1 MAMVEASDDNEFAA
15 SVHREPWDEAHADSE
30 QRTAP
35 RFTLLIRTAK
45 LIAPS
50 GEFLCVV
57 RDASREGFKVR
68 VFNPL
73 PSDEALEIEF
83 ANGERQRVRKVW
95 QEGDAA
101 GFRFFEPVDIAR
113 LLAES
118 PEGLPK
124 RPVRLRLALPALV
137 LADNRR
143 RIASFLDISQHGA
156 CIECAEYLAM
166 DQRVLLE
173 SDWLPPLVGRVRWR
187 RQPRYGVIFE
197 QTFRFDELAR
207 LTAPLQV
214 GSLDVAARSAHVRR
228 A

>member
-1 MAMVEASDDNEFAA
+1 MSKGPENDSRSLADVQVEA
-15 SVHREPWDEAHADSE
+15 WDEAQVDRE
-30 QRTAP
+30 QRTEP

-45 LIAPS
+45 LIAES

-68 VFNPL
+68 AFNPL
-73 PSDEALEIEF
+73 PGDEALEIEF
-83 ANGERQRVRKVW
+83 ANGERQPVRKVW
-95 QEGDAA
+95 QEGDTA
-101 GFRFFEPVDIAR
+101 GFKFFEPVDIAR

-118 PEGLPK
+118 PDGMRK

-137 LADNRR
+137 VADNRR

-166 DQRVLLE
+166 DQRVLIE
-173 SDWLPPLVGRVRWR
+173 SEWLPPLVGRVRWR

-207 LTAPLQV
+207 LTAPLQAPIPE
-214 GSLDVAARSAHVRR
+214 SPRLSRR